1 MNHHPLFTLSW
12 HRYLNL
18 LFLLLSV
25 GFLTGGS
32 VTFIATNW
40 DYFSDLSKIYGLQAV
55 FAFSVISGSYF
66 FMRESRR
73 LEQEKLKSL
82 SVSFFFIAAVL
93 IGATLA
99 LVGQTYQTGADT
111 WQLFAVWS
119 LCQLPWLLLLPNA
132 ASALLLIV
140 TTNLTL
146 YLLSVDGFYEHATIY
161 GVVLNAIGLLLSEIF
176 IRQLHDQRWRVLP
189 KILVVFLL
197 LHLFGCRFVGE
208 YYDLIFPFELYPF
221 HSFLLI
227 ALPAA
232 ALFYF
237 YQRYRF
243 DFVNLI
249 TTTTAIIVAFGL
261 LLFNRIDSLDIALLN
276 GLLIFALTVGAIIR
290 LYQLYKA
297 HYPERKNLPW
307 GLSFLLILAILT
319 GILTALVWVVL
330 ALNLSEPENALPG
343 LSVVVL
349 GTALMLHRANPQSGS
364 PMSIVVGILF
374 LMGYGL
380 LGGYLLLDRFAYD
393 SVERFNFSAPA
404 WFTLVVAIFYFVRK
418 EIWLQTLSLVA
429 VLMMWQLSAIDM
441 ILQTPL
447 VFLSMLGAVFAFLAQ
462 RLPSINDNVRA
473 QIIPLA
479 WAFLLFSL
487 GALVF
492 DLWGFSAYHFASTWS
507 DNFNGVADELPPVNT
522 FADFFNVITHGVFA
536 KAKLSAAW
544 LISFLVCLA
553 PLGVYGLMN
562 RFFSLSPAEKWT
574 IAGVLALFTVSFIA
588 QPTILFFASLWLL
601 AYFVANRYLFF
612 IALAALIINLA
623 IYYYWLSIPL
633 LYKAFLLL
641 FFGVIFAL
649 SAIYLHRK
657 HQEETKSAV
666 NFAGV
671 SKIKPTIA
679 LCTLFF
685 ILFPLNYKVWQ
696 FEDVLAT
703 GKPVVLEIA
712 PVDPRSLMQGDYMS
726 LSYAI
731 LTDLTDIRAQLN
743 ESNTEVETSDDD
755 DVMQKQRP
763 KRLYALIHQN
773 EQGIAT
779 LCRVESRIPTDFF
792 DCVPNVYLPINN
804 AGRMPK
810 LPSQE
815 YFFAEGKG
823 QYYAQAEYAEY
834 RFKDGILLLARL
846 LDKDLK
852 PL

>member
-1 MNHHPLFTLSW
+1 MNHHPLFALSW

-18 LFLLLSV
+18 LFLLLGI
-25 GFLTGGS
+25 GFLTSGT
-32 VTFIATNW
+32 VTLIAANW

-55 FAFSVISGSYF
+55 FGFSVISGSYF
-66 FMRESRR
+66 FMRESCR
-73 LEQEKLKSL
+73 LEQEKSKLF
-82 SVSFFFIAAVL
+82 SVTFFFISAVL

-99 LVGQTYQTGADT
+99 LIGQTYQTGADT
-111 WQLFAVWS
+111 WQLFAIWS
-119 LCQLPWLLLLPNA
+119 LCQLPWLLLLPNV

-146 YLLSVDGFYEHATIY
+146 YLLNVDGFYEHATIY
-161 GVVLNAIGLLLSEIF
+161 GIVLNAIGLLLSEIF
-176 IRQLHDQRWRVLP
+176 IRQLHDQHWRVLP
-189 KILVVFLL
+189 KILVIFILI
-197 LHLFGCRFVGE
+197 HLFGSGFVGK
-208 YYDLIFPFELYPF
+208 YQGLIFPFDLYLF
-221 HSFLLI
+221 YSFLLI

-232 ALFYF
+232 VLFYF

-243 DFVNLI
+243 DFFNLI
-249 TTTTAIIVAFGL
+249 TTTTAMIVGFGL
-261 LLFNRIDSLDIALLN
+261 LLFYWSYSLDVTLLS
-276 GLLIFALTVGAIIR
+276 GLLIFALTVWAAIR

-307 GLSFLLILAILT
+307 ALSFLLILAILI
-319 GILTALVWVVL
+319 GILIALVWLVL

-393 SVERFNFSAPA
+393 SIERFNFSAPA

-429 VLMMWQLSAIDM
+429 VLIMWQLSAVEM

-447 VFLSMLGAVFAFLAQ
+447 IFLSMLGAVFAFLAQ
-462 RLPSINDNVRA
+462 RLPSINDNVRE

-479 WAFLLFSL
+479 WACLLFSL

-492 DLWGFSAYHFASTWS
+492 DFWGFSAYHFASTWS

-562 RFFSLSPAEKWT
+562 RFFSLSPAEKWA
-574 IAGVLALFTVSFIA
+574 IAGVLALFTVGFIA

-601 AYFVANRYLFF
+601 AYFLTNRYLFF
-612 IALAALIINLA
+612 IVLAALIINLA

-649 SAIYLHRK
+649 SAIYLNRK
-657 HQEETKSAV
+657 YQEETKSAV
-666 NFAGV
+666 KFTGV

-685 ILFPLNYKVWQ
+685 MLLPLNYKVWQ

-726 LSYAI
+726 LSYDI
-731 LTDLTDIRAQLN
+731 LTDIRTQLN
-743 ESNTEVETSDDD
+743 QSRKEVEASNNDDII
-755 DVMQKQRP
+755 QKQRP
-763 KRLYALIHQN
+763 KRLYALIHQDGR
-773 EQGIAT
+773 GIAT
-779 LCRVESRIPTDFF
+779 LCRVESRISTDFF
-792 DCVPNVYLPINN
+792 DCAPDVYLPISN
-804 AGRMPK
+804 ADWMLK

-823 QYYAQAEYAEY
+823 WYYVQAKYVEY
-834 RFKDGILLLARL
+834 RFKDGILLLDRL

>member
-1 MNHHPLFTLSW
+1 MNHHPLFALSW

-18 LFLLLSV
+18 LFLLLGI
-25 GFLTGGS
+25 GFLTSGT
-32 VTFIATNW
+32 VTFIAANW

-55 FAFSVISGSYF
+55 FGFSVISGSYF
-66 FMRESRR
+66 FMRESCR
-73 LEQEKLKSL
+73 LEQEKSKLF
-82 SVSFFFIAAVL
+82 SVTFFFISAVL

-99 LVGQTYQTGADT
+99 LIGQTYQTGADT
-111 WQLFAVWS
+111 WQLFAIWS
-119 LCQLPWLLLLPNA
+119 LCQLPWLLLLPNV

-146 YLLSVDGFYEHATIY
+146 YLLNVDGFYEHATIY
-161 GVVLNAIGLLLSEIF
+161 GIVLNAIGLLLSEIF
-176 IRQLHDQRWRVLP
+176 IRQLHDQHWRVLP
-189 KILVVFLL
+189 KILVIFILI
-197 LHLFGCRFVGE
+197 HLFGSGFFGK
-208 YYDLIFPFELYPF
+208 YQGLIFPFDLYLF
-221 HSFLLI
+221 YSFLLI

-232 ALFYF
+232 VLFYF

-243 DFVNLI
+243 DFFNLI
-249 TTTTAIIVAFGL
+249 TTTTAMIVGFGL
-261 LLFNRIDSLDIALLN
+261 LLFYWSYSLDVTLLS
-276 GLLIFALTVGAIIR
+276 GLLIFALTVWAAIR

-307 GLSFLLILAILT
+307 ALSFLLILAILI
-319 GILTALVWVVL
+319 GILIALVWVIL
-330 ALNLSEPENALPG
+330 ALNLSEPENAVD
-343 LSVVVL
+343 LSVVIL
-349 GTALMLHRANPQSGS
+349 GMAWISHRAYPQPDS
-364 PMSIVVGILF
+364 PMSIVVGVLF
-374 LMGYGL
+374 LIGASL
-380 LGGYLLLDRFAYD
+380 LGGYLLFNHCTYD
-393 SVERFNFSAPA
+393 SVEWCKFSASA
-404 WFTLVVAIFYFVRK
+404 WFTLFVAIFYFVRK

-429 VLMMWQLSAIDM
+429 VLIMWQLSTIGT
-441 ILQTPL
+441 ILQTSL

-462 RLPSINDNVRA
+462 RLPSINDNVRE

-479 WAFLLFSL
+479 WACLLFSL

-492 DLWGFSAYHFASTWS
+492 DFWGFFENHFTLMRS
-507 DNFNGVADELPPVNT
+507 DNFNGVAGELPPVNT
-522 FADFFNVITHGVFA
+522 FADFFNVLTNGVFSRDE
-536 KAKLSAAW
+536 LNAAW

-562 RFFSLSPAEKWT
+562 RFFTLPPVEKWT
-574 IAGVLALFTVSFIA
+574 IAGVLALFTVGFIA
-588 QPTILFFASLWLL
+588 QPTILFCASLWLL
-601 AYFVANRYLFF
+601 AYLVANRYLFF
-612 IALAALIINLA
+612 IALAVLIINLA

-649 SAIYLHRK
+649 SAIYLNQK
-657 HQEETKSAV
+657 YQEETKSAV
-666 NFAGV
+666 KFTGV

-685 ILFPLNYKVWQ
+685 MLLPLNYKVWQ

-726 LSYAI
+726 LSYDI
-731 LTDLTDIRAQLN
+731 LTDIRTQLN
-743 ESNTEVETSDDD
+743 QSRKEVETSNNDDII
-755 DVMQKQRP
+755 QKQRS
-763 KRLYALIHQN
+763 KRLYALIHQDGR
-773 EQGIAT
+773 GIAT

-792 DCVPNVYLPINN
+792 DCVPDVYLPINN
-804 AGRMPK
+804 ADWMLK

-823 QYYAQAEYAEY
+823 WYYVQAKYVEY
-834 RFKDGILLLARL
+834 RFKDGILLLDRL

>member
-1 MNHHPLFTLSW
+1 MNHHPLFALSW

-18 LFLLLSV
+18 LFLLLGI
-25 GFLTGGS
+25 GFLTSGT
-32 VTFIATNW
+32 VTFIAANW

-55 FAFSVISGSYF
+55 FGFSVISGSYF
-66 FMRESRR
+66 FMRESCR
-73 LEQEKLKSL
+73 LEQEKSKLF
-82 SVSFFFIAAVL
+82 SVTFFFISAVL

-99 LVGQTYQTGADT
+99 LIGQTYQTGADT
-111 WQLFAVWS
+111 WQLFAIWS
-119 LCQLPWLLLLPNA
+119 LCQLPWLLLLPNV

-146 YLLSVDGFYEHATIY
+146 YLLNVDGFYEHATIY
-161 GVVLNAIGLLLSEIF
+161 GIVLNAIGLLLSEIF
-176 IRQLHDQRWRVLP
+176 IRQLHDQHWRVLP
-189 KILVVFLL
+189 KILVIFILI
-197 LHLFGCRFVGE
+197 HLFGSGFFGK
-208 YYDLIFPFELYPF
+208 YQGLIFPFDLYLF
-221 HSFLLI
+221 YSFLLI

-232 ALFYF
+232 VLFYF

-243 DFVNLI
+243 DFFNLI
-249 TTTTAIIVAFGL
+249 TTTTAMIVGFGL
-261 LLFNRIDSLDIALLN
+261 LLFYWSYSLDVTLLS
-276 GLLIFALTVGAIIR
+276 GLLIFALTVWAAIR

-307 GLSFLLILAILT
+307 ALSFLLILAILI
-319 GILTALVWVVL
+319 GILIALVWVIL
-330 ALNLSEPENALPG
+330 ALNLSEPENAVD
-343 LSVVVL
+343 LSVVIL
-349 GTALMLHRANPQSGS
+349 GMAWISHRAYPQPDS
-364 PMSIVVGILF
+364 PMSIVVGVLF
-374 LMGYGL
+374 LIGASL
-380 LGGYLLLDRFAYD
+380 LGGYLLFNHCTYD
-393 SVERFNFSAPA
+393 SVEWCKFSASA
-404 WFTLVVAIFYFVRK
+404 WFTLFVAIFYFVRK

-429 VLMMWQLSAIDM
+429 VLIMWQLSAVEM

-447 VFLSMLGAVFAFLAQ
+447 IFLSMLGAVFAFLAQ
-462 RLPSINDNVRA
+462 RLPSINDNVRE

-479 WAFLLFSL
+479 WACLLFSL

-492 DLWGFSAYHFASTWS
+492 DFWGFSAYHFASTWS

-562 RFFSLSPAEKWT
+562 RFFSLSPAEKWA
-574 IAGVLALFTVSFIA
+574 IAGVLALFTVGFIA

-601 AYFVANRYLFF
+601 AYFLTNRYLFF
-612 IALAALIINLA
+612 IVLAALIINLA

-685 ILFPLNYKVWQ
+685 MLLPLNYKVWQ

-726 LSYAI
+726 LSYDI
-731 LTDLTDIRAQLN
+731 LTDIRTQLN
-743 ESNTEVETSDDD
+743 QSRKEVETSNNDDII
-755 DVMQKQRP
+755 QKQRS
-763 KRLYALIHQN
+763 KRLYALIHQD
-773 EQGIAT
+773 ERGIAT

-792 DCVPNVYLPINN
+792 DCVPDVYLPINN
-804 AGRMPK
+804 ADWMLK

-823 QYYAQAEYAEY
+823 WYYVQAKYVEY
-834 RFKDGILLLARL
+834 RFKDGILLLDRL